1 MRMCRES
8 TETSASH
15 INNTLRILALRS
27 RQGTW
32 KLAALIWVFP
42 RISSVV
48 LIEDV

>member
-1 MRMCRES
+1 MRKCRES
-8 TETSASH
+8 TEASASH
-15 INNTLRILALRS
+15 VINTQNISSFRS

-42 RISSVV
+42 RISCVV